1 MAGQLSATEGTTRG
15 LELVSGK
22 WTILI
27 VFALARA
34 PRRLS
39 DLQRT
44 IVGASPK
51 MLIQTLR
58 KLERHG
64 LIERTVHPV
73 IPPKVEYALSPLG
86 RSLLE
91 PLLGL
96 CHWVDDHWEQMQA
109 TARTS
114 VVPFSGGR

>member
-1 MAGQLSATEGTTRG
+1 MAGQLSAVEGTTLG
-15 LELVSGK
+15 LDLASGK

-27 VFALARA
+27 VFPLARE
-34 PRRLS
+34 PKRLR

-64 LIERTVHPV
+64 LIERTVYPV
-73 IPPKVEYALSPLG
+73 VPPKVEYANM
-86 RSLLE
+86 R
-91 PLLGL
+91 
-96 CHWVDDHWEQMQA
+96 
-109 TARTS
+109 
-114 VVPFSGGR
+114 

>member
-1 MAGQLSATEGTTRG
+1 MAGQLSAIEGTARG

-27 VFALARA
+27 VFALTRA
-34 PRRLS
+34 PKRLS

-51 MLIQTLR
+51 MLVQTLR

-64 LIERTVHPV
+64 LIERTVYPV
-73 IPPKVEYALSPLG
+73 VPPKVEYALSPLG
-86 RSLLE
+86 QSLLQ

-96 CHWVDDHWEQMQA
+96 CEWVDDHWEQMQ
-109 TARTS
+109 TAAQRFQEKPS
-114 VVPFSGGR
+114 SS

>member
-1 MAGQLSATEGTTRG
+1 MVGQLSAIEGTTRG

-27 VFALARA
+27 VFAIART
-34 PRRLS
+34 PKRLS

-64 LIERTVHPV
+64 LIERTVYPV
-73 IPPKVEYALSPLG
+73 VPPKVEYALSPLG

-91 PLLGL
+91 PLLVL
-96 CHWVDDHWEQMQA
+96 CKWVDDHLAQMQ
-109 TARTS
+109 TAAQRIQDDP
-114 VVPFSGGR
+114 VNL